1 MPSISLSPKPGIPLA
16 EMKDPD
22 FWLFAREGLAPPC
35 VGTAMDD
42 LMGLKFGDP
51 STLVSMRLL

>member
-1 MPSISLSPKPGIPLA
+1 
-16 EMKDPD
+16 MKDPD
-22 FWLFAREGLAPPC
+22 FWLFAREGLAQPC